1 MRAAILLALVASAAG
16 MIDKAEMLK
25 RINKYN
31 WDVKCW
37 GQGNMW
43 AMYSAQDAA
52 LKACKGS
59 GHLGYAATAPAST
72 MPLYSQV
79 QVPVALGAYQYPSM
93 AYQYPAHSLGKR
105 EAHAPSHPHAYTA
118 ASSQQETTEF
128 LQDWSMMRSDLGAQ
142 VGNLSCVLQQLNM
155 LTPALQPN
163 LAFITGGWWD
173 TLDLSATLAGQDP
186 EFRTNLNSH
195 VTDCYNMANAM
206 SPAALLRLDPLM
218 NDVTVCRNMVFFKCA
233 MKARTQCCAAAQLLD
248 ILELRYGKDDG
259 NIDWS
264 QYGLPRNK
272 YELAAVSSWVLT
284 QALDPVERI
293 VDNFLRSD
301 GTEI

>member
-72 MPLYSQV
+72 LPMYSQV

-93 AYQYPAHSLGKR
+93 AYQFPAHR
-105 EAHAPSHPHAYTA
+105 
-118 ASSQQETTEF
+118 
-128 LQDWSMMRSDLGAQ
+128 
-142 VGNLSCVLQQLNM
+142 
-155 LTPALQPN
+155 
-163 LAFITGGWWD
+163 
-173 TLDLSATLAGQDP
+173 
-186 EFRTNLNSH
+186 
-195 VTDCYNMANAM
+195 
-206 SPAALLRLDPLM
+206 
-218 NDVTVCRNMVFFKCA
+218 
-233 MKARTQCCAAAQLLD
+233 
-248 ILELRYGKDDG
+248 
-259 NIDWS
+259 
-264 QYGLPRNK
+264 
-272 YELAAVSSWVLT
+272 
-284 QALDPVERI
+284 
-293 VDNFLRSD
+293 
-301 GTEI
+301 